1 MVLVCS
7 MRFLRARFRVIALL
21 AAFSVVVGLQPLD
34 GELQWRETKKES
46 MRLRLVALAWNHPRS
61 SFFHSDEIFIAEKEL
76 DKNETRLVKLVYD
89 FLPYQPRLS
98 EFGMDYSTLHE
109 LRAVRDTSCDETL
122 AQMTGSP
129 TGDWRQEGSHLK
141 YSIDAPALNLARHK
155 SQLPCY
161 VTSADDYSRPVHDIR
176 EEP

>member
-1 MVLVCS
+1 MVPVYF
-7 MRFLRARFRVIALL
+7 MRFLRGQFRGIAVL
-21 AAFSVVVGLQPLD
+21 AAFMTALGLQPVD
-34 GELQWRETKKES
+34 GELQWREARKES

-61 SFFHSDEIFIAEKEL
+61 SFFRSEEIFIAEKEL

-122 AQMTGSP
+122 AQMTSSP
-129 TGDWRQEGSHLK
+129 AGDWRQEESHLK
-141 YSIDAPALNLARHK
+141 YSTDAPVLNLERHK
-155 SQLPCY
+155 SHLPCY
-161 VTSADDYSRPVHDIR
+161 VTSADDYSRPVHEVR